1 MNRGHETTSHREMK
15 HHVAGVLQRRGWVVR
30 FEASEAD
37 VVAFRRG
44 LGRIW
49 CLECERSAKWIVR
62 NVERDQSSGAFGVV
76 VVALTEGIASAARRQ
91 VALMLP
97 EVRARVMVVVV
108 DQFDDGYVETMMEKD
123 ARL

>member
-1 MNRGHETTSHREMK
+1 MNRGHETTSHRAMK
-15 HHVAGVLQRRGWVVR
+15 HRVAGVLQRRGWVVR
-30 FEASEAD
+30 FEANEAD
-37 VVAFRRG
+37 VVAFRPG

-49 CLECERSAKWIVR
+49 CLECERSAKWVRR
-62 NVERDQSSGAFGVV
+62 NVVKDQSRGASGVV
-76 VVALTEGIASAARRQ
+76 VVALTEGIATAARRQ

-108 DQFDDGYVETMMEKD
+108 DQFDDGYVETRMERD